1 MSMGDDRK
9 AFLDERRARLGSMPA
24 NGDLQEKARAFYFAS
39 GVAKYSYNFD
49 WLGLPIIQYPQD
61 IVAMQE
67 IVWRVKPDLVI
78 ETGVARGGSIIFY
91 ASMMKLLGNG
101 GRVVGVDIDI
111 RPHNRDSIESH
122 PLAGC
127 VSLIE
132 GSSIAPETVA
142 RVAEYV
148 KSAKR
153 PLVVLDSHHTHD
165 HVLKELEMYSPFVKA
180 GSYVVVFDTGVELL
194 PPELIVDRPWAP
206 GNNPMTAV
214 REFMRGNDRFE
225 IDREIDA
232 KLLVSVAP
240 EGYLKCVR
248 D

>member
-1 MSMGDDRK
+1 MEDDRK
-9 AFLDERRARLGSMPA
+9 AFLAERKARLAYSAPDERLR
-24 NGDLQEKARAFYFAS
+24 KASSDFFLTTV
-39 GVAKYSYNFD
+39 VAKYSYNFD
-49 WLGLPIIQYPQD
+49 WLGVPIIQYPQD

-91 ASMMKLLGNG
+91 VSMMKLLGKG

-122 PLAGC
+122 PLADC

-132 GSSIAPETVA
+132 GSSIDPDTVA
-142 RVAEYV
+142 KVAEHA

-153 PLVVLDSHHTHD
+153 PLVILDSHHTHD

-180 GSYVVVFDTGVELL
+180 GSYLVVFDTGVEVL
-194 PPELIVDRPWAP
+194 PPELIVDRPWGP
-206 GNNPMTAV
+206 GDNPMTAV
-214 REFMRGNDRFE
+214 REFLSKNDRFE
-225 IDREIDA
+225 IDREVDA

-240 EGYLKCVR
+240 EGYLKCIR